1 MVVPAVETWNWIRT
15 HVRVIT
21 LALLAL
27 CTSTLLLLAIAITI
41 TGTDTTFSRSL
52 SRGGG
57 LLGGRLV
64 VVVIRSSTKGIC
76 KGIIPHPP
84 LSSCTANIDQMMII
98 LSIIIPRIHHHHT
111 HPSTRRTSSR
121 RRRSRSRRNQIPM
134 HIQLRSHRR
143 PINRLLLMST
153 ISIIIPIHT
162 LRNRRLIEHIIIM
175 TFKAET
181 HLTPLVEV
189 ESEGVVL
196 VEYIP

>member
-1 MVVPAVETWNWIRT
+1 MVVPTVETWNRIRT
-15 HVRVIT
+15 HIRVIT

-27 CTSTLLLLAIAITI
+27 CTSTLLLLAITITI

-57 LLGGRLV
+57 LLGGGGGRL

-84 LSSCTANIDQMMII
+84 LSSCTSNIDQMMII

-111 HPSTRRTSSR
+111 HPSTTRRTS

-143 PINRLLLMST
+143 PINRLLMSI
-153 ISIIIPIHT
+153 ISSIIPIHT
-162 LRNRRLIEHIIIM
+162 LRNRRLIKHIIIM

-181 HLTPLVEV
+181 HLSPLVKV